1 MMICFLQMK
10 KESLVFAEIKMNRE
24 EMLLKMLARADEEIK
39 QLQYKTEF
47 LTKELTQLRE
57 RLNYMDHQ
65 VYGGSTK

>member
-1 MMICFLQMK
+1 
-10 KESLVFAEIKMNRE
+10 MNRE

-39 QLQYKTEF
+39 QLQHKTEF

-57 RLNYMDHQ
+57 LLNYMDHQ

>member
-1 MMICFLQMK
+1 
-10 KESLVFAEIKMNRE
+10 MNRE

-39 QLQYKTEF
+39 QLQYRADF

>member
-1 MMICFLQMK
+1 MK
-10 KESLVFAEIKMNRE
+10 KEYHVFAEIKMNRE

-39 QLQYKTEF
+39 QLQYKTDF
-47 LTKELTQLRE
+47 LTKELSQLRE